1 MKLHILNKVLGLGII
16 ALGIT
21 ACTDGNDWSTDASK
35 SRMFSVSS
43 NDISI
48 VRYMTELDITFT
60 PVKGAEAYTLEISR
74 DTLYD
79 EIEEGATATSQVIYL
94 TPAEA
99 KDTIR
104 VKDLKKDTRYYV
116 RVRTIASDKAP
127 SKWSYYKDSR
137 NRYYIKT
144 KAEQLFSTAKYFAQT
159 VIRPTDLFQD
169 HLQLRWKKDE
179 GSETAAVDHIVVSN
193 GSQEIASIPLSDTD
207 KTNRLC
213 VINYA
218 DYGLAYNTTYN
229 FRIYNGD
236 DKRGELNV
244 TTPKALP
251 AGTHILDTDAGET
264 LETLITS
271 ATADIVIG
279 IPATAADA
287 ETPSDDAL
295 SISAITIPDGVS
307 VTLIGLPGG
316 VPRILSFTK
325 PININGT
332 HNLIRFENVQI
343 NDGGCQYLI
352 NQGSGF
358 TIGSIEFD
366 NVRIPAMSRSLFRL
380 NTSEQCTL
388 NKLLLENI
396 YVESQGGGGYALL
409 YANKSNYT
417 IKEVYLNNSTL
428 SNMVHSFIDFRN
440 ANVESINV
448 NNVTFYN
455 IIGSDKYFI
464 DAQNSLPIYN
474 INNSIFAKTNNK
486 NAKGIRDLNTEKKD
500 DEGKSLYFTYT
511 FGTCYMTSDFV
522 FKTDAAAE
530 KPEWAGRPFYAG
542 NNVPAST
549 KIMKDPKNGD
559 FTITDNTV
567 EGGDPRWIQPND
579 D

>member
-1 MKLHILNKVLGLGII
+1 MKLHILNKVLGLGIF
-16 ALGIT
+16 ALCLT

-48 VRYMTELDITFT
+48 VRYMTELDITFPT
-60 PVKGAEAYTLEISR
+60 VKGAEAYTLEISR

-79 EIEEGATATSQVIYL
+79 EIEEGATATSQVLRL
-94 TPAEA
+94 TPAEV

-104 VKDLKKDTRYYV
+104 IKDLKKDTRYYV
-116 RVRTIASDKAP
+116 RLRTTSSGKNP
-127 SKWSYYKDSR
+127 SKWSYYKDSK

-159 VIRPTDLFQD
+159 VIKPSDLFQD
-169 HLQLRWKKDE
+169 RVQLRWKKDA
-179 GSETAAVDHIVVSN
+179 GSETAAVDHIVISN
-193 GSQEIASIPLSDTD
+193 GNQQIADIPLSDTD
-207 KTNRLC
+207 KASRLC

-218 DYGLAYNTTYN
+218 DYGLALNTTYN
-229 FRIYNGD
+229 FKLYNGD
-236 DKRGELNV
+236 DKRGDLNV
-244 TTPKALP
+244 TTPKELP

-264 LETLITS
+264 IESLIS
-271 ATADIVIG
+271 AATADIVIG
-279 IPATAADA
+279 IPATSADVDD
-287 ETPSDDAL
+287 PIDDA
-295 SISAITIPDGVS
+295 ISVNAITIPDGVS

-316 VPRILSFTK
+316 EPRCLSFVK
-325 PININGT
+325 PVNIAGN

-343 NDGGCQYLI
+343 NDGGCQYLV
-352 NQGSGF
+352 NQSTGF
-358 TIGSIEFD
+358 TIGSLEFY
-366 NVRIPAMSRSLFRL
+366 NVKIPSLARSLFRL

-388 NKLLLENI
+388 DKLLLENI
-396 YVESQGGGGYALL
+396 YVESQGSGGYALL

-417 IKEVYLNNSTL
+417 IKEVYVNNSTL

-440 ANVESINV
+440 AKVESINV

-464 DAQNSLPIYN
+464 DAQNTLPTYN
-474 INNSIFAKTNNK
+474 INNSVFAKTNNS
-486 NAKGIRDLNTEKKD
+486 NAKGIRDVETEKKD
-500 DEGKSLYFTYT
+500 EEGKSLYFTYT

-522 FKTDAAAE
+522 FKQDKAAE

-542 NNVPAST
+542 SNVPAST

-559 FTITDNTV
+559 FTISDNTV
-567 EGGDPRWIQPND
+567 EGGDPRWIQASD